1 MDIIEGQMSFA
12 DLRDDGIQV
21 SNREAKKIMEIP
33 ADGSYVEIF
42 GHRLDGDFKNFQGFC
57 EYLHKLDRTESNWN
71 TLKKWLKDEINDYEN
86 NKWCTYSDIIRGGF
100 MKKVLEKMEELENG
114 ER

>member
-1 MDIIEGQMSFA
+1 MEQIEGQMSFA

-33 ADGSYVEIF
+33 ADGSHVEIF

-71 TLKKWLKDEINDYEN
+71 TLKRYLEDHIKAY
-86 NKWCTYSDIIRGGF
+86 NKKFCSFAEVIETGG

-114 ER
+114 R